1 MASFAN
7 RYVAVQRE
15 GATYGTGAGAV
26 LYGFVDDEN
35 LKQSYD
41 IIERN
46 DMSYWSAHN
55 SAVGKQYTE
64 GDLNFVLQAD
74 DFCGMLVYCAMG
86 GDNAVSSGTHNFVE
100 KVSNDL
106 PSFSVTVGRDDRNHS
121 FTGMMV
127 SRMSISATA
136 GEYVTA
142 SFSLIG
148 KSEGATTALAT
159 PDWGVGDNKSGANA
173 VDGMHFKDSS
183 VRFMAD
189 AQDSIYVRSFTIELN
204 NNLDTDNACALG
216 SDTFTRKPI
225 MQRREVSGTLEF
237 TRPLYDTT
245 GGTATPSMESEPT
258 YNELTAAGGLED
270 ANTTYAVKLILSDG
284 TNATNILLYNV
295 RYEAPQAGVSG
306 RDAETMSVGFKAYMN
321 LAAGMAN
328 VETMQIDWKTA
339 NTGTGSGN
347 TALYSVI

>member
-7 RYVAVQRE
+7 RYVSVARE
-15 GATYGTGAGAV
+15 GATYGTAAGAT

-46 DMSYWSAHN
+46 DMSYWAAHN

-74 DFCGMLVYCAMG
+74 DFCGMLMYGAMG
-86 GDNAVSSGTHNFVE
+86 GDSAVSTGSHTMDE
-100 KVSNDL
+100 LITNDL
-106 PSFSVTVGRDDRNHS
+106 PSFTVKVGRDDREHS
-121 FTGMMV
+121 FAGMMV
-127 SRMSISATA
+127 NRMSISANI
-136 GEYVTA
+136 GEYVSA

-148 KSEGATTALAT
+148 QSEGATAALST
-159 PDWGVGDNKSGANA
+159 PDWGAGNNKSGANA
-173 VDGMHFKDSS
+173 VDGFHFKDSS

-189 AQDSIYVRSFTIELN
+189 SDDSVYIRSFTIELN

-237 TRPLYDTT
+237 TRPIYDTT
-245 GGTATPSMESEPT
+245 GGTATPTQNNEPT
-258 YNELTAAGGLED
+258 YNELTQAGGLED
-270 ANTTYAVKLILSDG
+270 ANTTYAIKLLFSDG
-284 TNATNILLYNV
+284 TNTGAILLYNV

-306 RDAETMSVGFKAYMN
+306 RDAETMTTGFKAYMN
-321 LAAGMAN
+321 LAAGMTTPEA
-328 VETMQIDWKTA
+328 MQVNWFTA
-339 NTGTGSGN
+339 NTGTGSGLD
-347 TALYSVI
+347 ALYSAI